1 MSWHAQIISLMPDFF
16 PGPLAQGLAGRAL
29 KDGLWSVACT
39 PMRDFG
45 EGRHKNVDDTPAGG
59 GVGMIIRADIA
70 AAAIDAARHEH
81 PDLPLVY
88 LTPRGRPLT
97 QNLVRDLAA
106 GPGAMLF
113 CSRFEGVDERVLEAR
128 PGLEISLG
136 DYILSGGEIAG
147 LCLLDA
153 IIRLLPGVM
162 GKAASADSESFED
175 DLLEYPHY
183 TRPQIWEE
191 RSIPEILL
199 SGDHQR
205 VAKWRLEAA
214 EALTKSRRPDLW
226 ARYVKKYGKN
236 AD

>member
-1 MSWHAQIISLMPDFF
+1 MSWHAHIISLMPDFF

-29 KDGLWSVACT
+29 KDGLWSVDCT
-39 PMRDFG
+39 PMREFG

-70 AAAIDAARHEH
+70 AAAIDAARQDY
-81 PDLPLVY
+81 PDLPLIY

-106 GPGAMLF
+106 GQGAILF

-128 PGLEISLG
+128 PGLEISIG
-136 DYILSGGEIAG
+136 DYILSGGEIAS

-162 GKAASADSESFED
+162 GKAASAESESFED
-175 DLLEYPHY
+175 DLLEYPQY

-191 RSIPEILL
+191 RSIPELL
-199 SGDHQR
+199 ISGDHQR

-214 EALTKSRRPDLW
+214 EELTKSRRPDLW

>member
-1 MSWHAQIISLMPDFF
+1 LSWHAQIISLMPDFF

>member
-1 MSWHAQIISLMPDFF
+1 MAWHAQIISLMPDLF

-29 KDGLWSVACT
+29 KEGLWSLNCT

-59 GVGMIIRADIA
+59 GVGMIMRADIA
-70 AAAIDAARHEH
+70 AAAIDTARQDHAH
-81 PDLPLVY
+81 LPLVY

-97 QNLVRDLAA
+97 QALVRDLAA

-113 CSRFEGVDERVLEAR
+113 CSRFEGVDERLLEAR

-136 DYILSGGEIAG
+136 DYILSGGEIAS

-162 GKAASADSESFED
+162 GKAESAESESFEE

-183 TRPQIWEE
+183 TRPQIWEG
-191 RSIPEILL
+191 RPIPDVLT

-205 VAKWRLEAA
+205 VAKWRRAAA
-214 EALTKSRRPDLW
+214 ESLTKMRRPDLW
-226 ARYVKKYGKN
+226 ARYIKKYGKN